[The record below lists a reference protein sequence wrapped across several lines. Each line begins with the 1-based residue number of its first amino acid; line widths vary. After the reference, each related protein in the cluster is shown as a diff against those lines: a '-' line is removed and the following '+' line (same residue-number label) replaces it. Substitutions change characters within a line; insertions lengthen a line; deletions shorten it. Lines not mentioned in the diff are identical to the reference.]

1 MAAQRPFHK
10 QVALR
15 RQQDQEELGIVQKE
29 GNQREDNFVSRKR
42 SPEGFQ
48 TAYQSEAVKVHVGK
62 AEHAVD
68 SKRRLIET
76 MDSLQRPYP
85 VRADSMT
92 SQRNSHHPSVSH
104 GHSTFTNGSLDHH
117 MMSPDHIPFQ
127 YAGHEKVRRTEPPV
141 ADRPITLDPLF
152 LKVLHKIFPQL
163 STEIISRELALYAN
177 DLTKTV
183 EFMLRKYQSALE
195 DIPIHTM
202 AQTTVSEQSYTRQ
215 GYAHPTH
222 SPRHYSRE
230 SSPSSGNSGYS
241 PGPPHL
247 YTPVVFPSD
256 AKYDGKVYDSHFQ
269 TEVDRRFE
277 RRPREDMREENSHQ
291 YQNGVLSYEEALHI
305 SAIKTRENAMKISNQ
320 HGLNGQNYHVMHSEG
335 HSDLENEEHNVTSSN
350 GRISRTM
357 VTQHSH
363 P

>member
-1 MAAQRPFHK
+1 M
-10 QVALR
+10 
-15 RQQDQEELGIVQKE
+15 
-29 GNQREDNFVSRKR
+29 VS
-42 SPEGFQ
+42 
-48 TAYQSEAVKVHVGK
+48 VKTSSFEMFSHLF

-92 SQRNSHHPSVSH
+92 AQRNSHHVSVSH

-127 YAGHEKVRRTEPPV
+127 YAGHEKVRRTEHPV

-163 STEIISRELALYAN
+163 STEIISRELALYGN

-195 DIPIHTM
+195 DIPLHSMT
-202 AQTTVSEQSYTRQ
+202 QTTAAEQNYIRQ
-215 GYAHPTH
+215 GYAHQTH
-222 SPRHYSRE
+222 SPRRYSRE

-247 YTPVVFPSD
+247 YTPVVYPSD

-269 TEVDRRFE
+269 TEADRRFE
-277 RRPREDMREENSHQ
+277 RRPRDDMREENTHQ

-320 HGLNGQNYHVMHSEG
+320 HGLNGQNYHVMHSED

-350 GRISRTM
+350 GRLSRTM
-357 VTQHSH
+357 VTQHIH